1 MRRFSM
7 ILFLALSC
15 VLLALTGFAQDA
27 GDFKPATTNVWGAE
41 YPKVDSQGRVMLRIK
56 APDATKVRI
65 NFWSNPKADME
76 KQADGFW
83 TYTTPPM
90 VPGLHY
96 YNFVVDGAPEFHQVI
111 AGAKDGHKAVGFQH
125 RLKLT
130 RALVAVFTAIQYM
143 NGQRGRPF
151 GTAAQWI
158 ALDQDLVEPLPPGV
172 SYAEGACLGIPAMTA
187 CHCVLGDGPVAG
199 QTVLVQGGA
208 GAVGRFAVQ
217 IAHAAGARVLA
228 TVRGAA
234 QRDHV
239 TQAVP
244 QAGIVDRVAD
254 DLPARIGELTSGQG
268 VDRIVEVDFGGNL
281 ALDLAV
287 LRPGGVVAA
296 YASRGDPQP
305 AFPFYGF
312 MRKGATLRTVMA
324 SALPAPARHAARQ
337 WLSGWLRSG
346 HARIAVARTF
356 ALDEIAAA
364 HEAVES
370 GPRLGTVVVTCT

>member
-1 MRRFSM
+1 MKAAWYERQGPARDVLRTGELPVPQAGVRQLRVRLHASGVNPSDCNRRS
-7 ILFLALSC
+7 
-15 VLLALTGFAQDA
+15 GA
-27 GDFKPATTNVWGAE
+27 GYAMEFPRIVPNSDGA
-41 YPKVDSQGRVMLRIK
+41 G
-56 APDATKVRI
+56 
-65 NFWSNPKADME
+65 
-76 KQADGFW
+76 
-83 TYTTPPM
+83 
-90 VPGLHY
+90 
-96 YNFVVDGAPEFHQVI
+96 VVDQVGEGADPRWMGRRVW
-111 AGAKDGHKAVGFQH
+111 
-125 RLKLT
+125 L
-130 RALVAVFTAIQYM
+130 M

-158 ALDQDLVEPLPPGV
+158 ALDQDLVQPLPPGV
-172 SYAEGACLGIPAMTA
+172 SHAEGACLGIPAMTA

-244 QAGIVDRVAD
+244 HAGIVDRVAD
-254 DLPARIGELTSGQG
+254 DVPARIAELTSGQG

-324 SALPAPARHAARQ
+324 SALPAPARQAARQ